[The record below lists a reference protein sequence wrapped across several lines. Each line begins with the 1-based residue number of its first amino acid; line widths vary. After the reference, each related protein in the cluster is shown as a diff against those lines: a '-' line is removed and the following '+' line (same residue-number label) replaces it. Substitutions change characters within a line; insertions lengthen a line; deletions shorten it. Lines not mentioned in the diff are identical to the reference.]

1 MTKRLKYI
9 VICAAIL
16 GIVALISSVR
26 HYKEVLGQRDYDDI
40 ESEGVI
46 NVIVEDN
53 KMSYI
58 TIQCDTLVEC
68 DSLEGLQ
75 VKMVEDFARRHSLNV
90 KFISERNLDKAMEML
105 MNNQVDLLAWHLPVY
120 NDMKETVS
128 YTIPVFT
135 SRQKLV
141 QRRRKPGVMDTTL
154 FIVNQLDLAGQHLY
168 VAPGSIF
175 KHRLHYLEKEIGD
188 TIYLHEIPDSNDDML
203 FRMVSDSVIN
213 YFVCDEFVARVLQK
227 DYPNVDISTAISFT
241 QNYSW
246 GVRHGSPDLLDSL
259 NSWLA
264 VYLES
269 KAYNKIYRKYTGVK

>member
-1 MTKRLKYI
+1 MTDRIKYI
-9 VICAAIL
+9 LLCAAVL
-16 GIVALISSVR
+16 SIVAIIAVIRHTRHHTLPRDFNEIS
-26 HYKEVLGQRDYDDI
+26 RD
-40 ESEGVI
+40 GVI

-58 TIQCDTLVEC
+58 TIQCDSLVEC

-75 VKMVEDFARRHSLNV
+75 VKMVEEFALKHNLKI
-90 KFISERNLDKAMEML
+90 KFISERNLDKAMGML
-105 MNNQVDLLAWHLPVY
+105 IGNQVDLLAWHLPVY
-120 NDMKETVS
+120 NDMKESVS

-141 QRRRKPGVMDTTL
+141 QRRRHESGLDTT
-154 FIVNQLDLAGQHLY
+154 FIDNQLDLAGKHIY
-168 VAPGSIF
+168 VVPGSIF
-175 KHRLHYLEKEIGD
+175 KQRINYLEKEIGD

-203 FRMVSDSVIN
+203 FRMVSDTVID

-227 DYPNVDISTAISFT
+227 DHPDVDISTAISFT

-246 GVRHGSPDLLDSL
+246 GVRPESTALLDSL
-259 NSWLA
+259 NSWLS

>member
-1 MTKRLKYI
+1 MTKRIKYI
-9 VICAAIL
+9 TICIAIL
-16 GIVALISSVR
+16 AAVAVVSIIKHTKADYSV
-26 HYKEVLGQRDYDDI
+26 RDYDDI
-40 ESEGVI
+40 EKEGVI
-46 NVIVEDN
+46 NVIVEEN
-53 KMSYI
+53 KMSYY

-75 VKMVEDFARRHSLNV
+75 VKMVEEFAHKHTLNV
-90 KFISERNLDKAMEML
+90 KFISERNLDKAMDML
-105 MNNQVDLLAWHLPVY
+105 LSNQVDLLAWHLPVY
-120 NDMKETVS
+120 NEMKETVS

-141 QRRRKPGVMDTTL
+141 QRRRKPGVVDSTL
-154 FIVNQLDLAGQHLY
+154 FIDNQLDLAGKHIY

-175 KHRLHYLEKEIGD
+175 KHRLHNLEKEIGD

-203 FRMVSDSVIN
+203 CRMVSDTVID

-227 DYPNVDISTAISFT
+227 DYPNVDMTTAISFT

-246 GVRHGSPDLLDSL
+246 GVRPESPALLDSL